1 MLAAEHVLFNHV
13 PLAQKGLNLAA
24 KPVAFISVL
33 RRVALQS
40 FMQDYIVI
48 RVQKPFE
55 FIESPRVHEFRV
67 FVVRAKKKRSH
78 VGHGRD
84 THGKTRQEEWHLNN
98 AKPQLLLPACPE
110 SNNLS
115 RT

>member
-84 THGKTRQEEWHLNN
+84 KDITVLRH
-98 AKPQLLLPACPE
+98 
-110 SNNLS
+110 
-115 RT
+115 